1 MVVLCLR
8 FLYNYIVFDFVH
20 LVLGLLCLLQE
31 VKQQL
36 KRINIIG
43 CRYDERL
50 NAKTEG
56 SKRLAYTVF
65 EFEHIYYETI
75 KVRVK
80 RQNLYMSV
88 GVMKD

>member
-36 KRINIIG
+36 KRKHIIW

-56 SKRLAYTVF
+56 SKHLGYTVF
-65 EFEHIYYETI
+65 EFEHVYYESI
-75 KVRVK
+75 KVRA
-80 RQNLYMSV
+80 
-88 GVMKD
+88 KDKTYI